1 MFYLL
6 IIQTNDQ
13 DQDTHLFY
21 TYNDLNDA
29 YALFHTELGYR
40 HETRKRTVCVL
51 MNSYG
56 DKIDKQVYDSEDHS
70 IMEA

>member
-21 TYNDLNDA
+21 TYNNLNDA